1 MLSELSDD
9 DLDLICNHLD
19 LVSGCRLASI
29 AKSILGLGDRL
40 RRHADKPARKIQRAF
55 RCYYSWP
62 LGLRAMAKT
71 LNPAAVAFQ
80 AQRAKGS
87 ILKRL
92 EERLEKLKLEE
103 TWDPDDWSVTPTY
116 VEAASRQMRTFV
128 TIIHEAC
135 AETMPPILAW
145 NKSAAVACVDALI
158 KVMLEL
164 GNEVGKLVP
173 HWDHSDETV
182 DDQVVL
188 FAETF
193 PKGDEIT
200 SLKVYLAQMS
210 VWNGWCYRGEEMLKV
225 ILDKSGLLG
234 CAVTFFSLHN
244 WDSTD
249 LDTSS
254 MYQNTG
260 SFENEV
266 VEAGN
271 DGDILNTR
279 PDKMLAHLTD
289 PNHVQCPL
297 KRGLFHAIREKRR
310 AVMQARHLIIMHL
323 SELEICV
330 PRKEYANRLAMVAA
344 RNFIAMHNE
353 Q

>member
-1 MLSELSDD
+1 M
-9 DLDLICNHLD
+9 
-19 LVSGCRLASI
+19 
-29 AKSILGLGDRL
+29 
-40 RRHADKPARKIQRAF
+40 RRHADKSARKTQRAF
-55 RCYYSWP
+55 QRHYSWP

-71 LNPAAVAFQ
+71 LDPAAVAFQ
-80 AQRAKGS
+80 AQRAKCS

-92 EERLEKLKLEE
+92 EELTLELEE
-103 TWDPDDWSVTPTY
+103 QWDHHDDDPPH
-116 VEAASRQMRTFV
+116 VEAASRQMTTFV

-135 AETMPPILAW
+135 AETMPPMLSW
-145 NKSAAVACVDALI
+145 KKSDAVACVEALI
-158 KVMLEL
+158 KVLLEL
-164 GNEVGKLVP
+164 GDEHQGLAKLVP
-173 HWDHSDETV
+173 HWDRSDETG
-182 DDQVVL
+182 DDQAVL

-271 DGDILNTR
+271 DGDILN

-297 KRGLFHAIREKRR
+297 KRGLFQAIREKRR

>member
-29 AKSILGLGDRL
+29 SKSIQLGLGDRL
-40 RRHADKPARKIQRAF
+40 RRHADKSARKIQRAF
-55 RCYYSWP
+55 QRHYSWP

-71 LNPAAVAFQ
+71 LDPAAVAFQ
-80 AQRAKGS
+80 AQRAKCS

-92 EERLEKLKLEE
+92 EELTLELEE
-103 TWDPDDWSVTPTY
+103 QWDHHDDDPPH
-116 VEAASRQMRTFV
+116 VEAASRQMTTFV

-145 NKSAAVACVDALI
+145 NKSAAVACVNALI

-164 GNEVGKLVP
+164 GNELEKLQTR
-173 HWDHSDETV
+173 WDDADVLSDETF

-188 FAETF
+188 FTETF

-210 VWNGWCYRGEEMLKV
+210 VWNGWCYRGEEMLKI

-234 CAVTFFSLHN
+234 CALTFFSLHD

-260 SFENEV
+260 SFACEV
-266 VEAGN
+266 LDAGE
-271 DGDILNTR
+271 DGDILSNH
-279 PDKMLAHLTD
+279 PDKMLARLTD
-289 PNHVQCPL
+289 TNHVQCPL
-297 KRGLFHAIREKRR
+297 KRGLFQAIREKRR
-310 AVMQARHLIIMHL
+310 GLG
-323 SELEICV
+323 
-330 PRKEYANRLAMVAA
+330 KEYANQVAMIAA
-344 RNFIAMHNE
+344 RKFIEMHDE

>member
-19 LVSGCRLASI
+19 LVSAVRLASI
-29 AKSILGLGDRL
+29 AKSILWLGDRL
-40 RRHADKPARKIQRAF
+40 CCHADESVRKIQRAF
-55 RCYYSWP
+55 RRHYCWP

-71 LNPAAVAFQ
+71 LNHAAVAFQ

-92 EERLEKLKLEE
+92 EELTLELEE
-103 TWDPDDWSVTPTY
+103 PWDHDDDPRH
-116 VEAASRQMRTFV
+116 VEAASKQMETFV
-128 TIIHEAC
+128 TIIHEFC
-135 AETMPPILAW
+135 AETMPPLPAW
-145 NKSAAVACVDALI
+145 KHSVTVACVDALI

-164 GNEVGKLVP
+164 GNELGKLNLC
-173 HWDHSDETV
+173 W
-182 DDQVVL
+182 DDQEFVDQKVL
-188 FAETF
+188 FVDTF
-193 PKGDEIT
+193 PPGDEIT

-210 VWNGWCYRGEEMLKV
+210 VWNGWCYRGEEMMKV

-234 CAVTFFSLHN
+234 CALTFFSLHD
-244 WDSTD
+244 WDSTE

-254 MYQNTG
+254 MYQSTG

-266 VEAGN
+266 VEAGE

-279 PDKMLAHLTD
+279 PDKMLARLTD

-297 KRGLFHAIREKRR
+297 KRGLFQAIREKRR

>member
-1 MLSELSDD
+1 M
-9 DLDLICNHLD
+9 
-19 LVSGCRLASI
+19 VSGCRLASI
-29 AKSILGLGDRL
+29 SKSILGLGDRL
-40 RRHADKPARKIQRAF
+40 RRHADKSARKTQRAF
-55 RCYYSWP
+55 QRHYSWP

-71 LNPAAVAFQ
+71 LDPAAVAFQ
-80 AQRAKGS
+80 AQRAKCS

-92 EERLEKLKLEE
+92 EELTLELEE
-103 TWDPDDWSVTPTY
+103 QWDHHDDDPPH
-116 VEAASRQMRTFV
+116 VEAASRQMTTFV

-135 AETMPPILAW
+135 AETMPPMLSW
-145 NKSAAVACVDALI
+145 KKSDAVACVEALI
-158 KVMLEL
+158 KVLLEL
-164 GNEVGKLVP
+164 GDEHQGLAKLVP
-173 HWDHSDETV
+173 HWDRSDETG
-182 DDQVVL
+182 DDQAVL

-271 DGDILNTR
+271 DGDILN

-297 KRGLFHAIREKRR
+297 KRGLFQAIREKRR